1 MTTPDAGL
9 TPRADE
15 ALKFLLYMVDV
26 NTLYDVALATYDFD
40 LVMMVAEKSQKDPKE
55 YLPFLNSLR
64 AMEPAYC
71 RWVGAGAGAGHPGQ
85 ELHRQA
91 PQELELGARPPGHP
105 PPGGW
110 YWCMLM

>member
-1 MTTPDAGL
+1 MPTPDAGL

-71 RWVGAGAGAGHPGQ
+71 RWAGWRCQGTPGQ
-85 ELHRQA
+85 VLHRPA
-91 PQELELGARPPGHP
+91 PEELELGARPPRHP
-105 PPGGW
+105 PPGGL
-110 YWCMLM
+110 Y